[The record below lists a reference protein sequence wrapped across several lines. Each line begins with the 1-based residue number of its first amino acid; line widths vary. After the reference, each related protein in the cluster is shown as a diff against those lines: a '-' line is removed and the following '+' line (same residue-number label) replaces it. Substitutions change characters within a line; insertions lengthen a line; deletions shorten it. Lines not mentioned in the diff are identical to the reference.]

1 MPDVKEYLL
10 LTSDERAPYSKSTTD
25 FTIELPVPLTNVVK
39 TDLVQVSMDYNVA
52 NIREG
57 ASPGADNS
65 FNIGLG
71 NVSKTTKIIFEE
83 GLYTVD
89 VLATWLETQLN
100 SKATPFAGKWT
111 VYYGIT
117 SKLMIEFVLPT
128 STDDITNR
136 QITCSSGTLSYTLG
150 LSNTTAAATPL
161 SPVLSSSDGRY
172 GTYRWYFPYPVQLN
186 GIFPYLY
193 LQSRTLGTDMRT
205 AKNTVGFYRMIL
217 NDPVNYQVSMVNNRV
232 DTYQRTPTVL
242 QNIDFRVL
250 YPDGTVVNNNGGRFS
265 VLLEII
271 RRI

>member
-1 MPDVKEYLL
+1 MPDIKEYLL
-10 LTSDERAPYSKSTTD
+10 LTSDEREPYSKSTTD
-25 FTIELPVPLTNVVK
+25 FTVQLPVPLTNVVK

-71 NVSKTTKIIFEE
+71 NISTTTTIIFEE

-89 VLATWLETQLN
+89 VLASWLETQLN
-100 SKATPFAGKWT
+100 TKASPSGGKWT
-111 VYYGIT
+111 VYYGINA
-117 SKLMIEFVLPT
+117 KLMIEFVIPT
-128 STDDITNR
+128 SGDVISNR
-136 QITCSSGTLSYTLG
+136 QITCGSRILSYTLG
-150 LSNTTAAATPL
+150 LSNTLDAATPL
-161 SPVLSSSDGRY
+161 NPILSATDGQY
-172 GTYRWYFPYPVQLN
+172 GTYRWFFPFPVQLN

-193 LQSRTLGTDMRT
+193 LQSRALGTDMRT

-217 NDPVNYQVSMVNNRV
+217 NDPINYQVSMVNNRV
-232 DTYQRTPTVL
+232 DPYQKPPSAL

-250 YPDGTVVNNNGGRFS
+250 FPDGTVVNNNGGRFS

-271 RRI
+271 RRV